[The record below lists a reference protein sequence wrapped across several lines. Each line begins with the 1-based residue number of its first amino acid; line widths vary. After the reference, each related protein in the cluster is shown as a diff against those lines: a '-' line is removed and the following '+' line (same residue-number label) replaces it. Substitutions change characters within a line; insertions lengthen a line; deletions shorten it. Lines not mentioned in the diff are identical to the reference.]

1 MRVGIT
7 LPQFRDDAEP
17 ALAVA
22 RAAEAVGLD
31 GVFVFDH
38 LWPLGQPDRPALHS
52 HVLLGALS
60 AETER
65 VTLGPLVARMGLVPN
80 AVLVHALA
88 TLHRM
93 LGPRLL
99 ATLGTGDAGNR
110 AENEAYGVGY
120 APAAERVA
128 ALLDC
133 LRRLRAGGVPT
144 WVGGRSRAV
153 RRAALESDGWN
164 RWGVDAATFAAE
176 VAAFRELGPLR
187 SGHAG
192 PPLRSGHA
200 GPPLRSV
207 HAGPEVSWGGQVLV
221 GRTEAEA
228 AEKLAR
234 IGARPALVHGTVA
247 DLTGHL
253 AALADAGASWAVCA
267 PLDVGTDPETV
278 ELVAEAAAPLR

>member
-22 RAAEAVGLD
+22 RHAEAAGVD

-38 LWPLGQPDRPALHS
+38 LWPLRQPDRPALHS
-52 HVLLGALS
+52 LVLLGALA
-60 AETER
+60 AETQR
-65 VTLGPLVARMGLVPN
+65 VTLGPLVARVGLLPD
-80 AVLVHALA
+80 AVLVHSLS

-99 ATLGTGDAGNR
+99 VTLGTGDEGNR

-120 APAAERVA
+120 PPVAERVA
-128 ALLDC
+128 ALVDC
-133 LRRLRAGGVPT
+133 VHRLRARGVPT

-153 RRAALESDGWN
+153 RRAAVQADGWN
-164 RWGVDAATFAAE
+164 RWGVDASTFAAE
-176 VAAFRELGPLR
+176 TAELQQLAAEVRGG
-187 SGHAG
+187 S
-192 PPLRSGHA
+192 
-200 GPPLRSV
+200 
-207 HAGPEVSWGGQVLV
+207 PERDRRLVDVSWGGQVLV

-234 IGARPALVHGTVA
+234 HGGRPGLVHGGVA
-247 DLTGHL
+247 DLTAHL
-253 AALADAGASWAVCA
+253 AALAGVGASWAVCA
-267 PLDVGTDPETV
+267 PLDVGNDPAAV
-278 ELVAEAAAPLR
+278 EYVAEAAAALR

>member
-22 RAAEAVGLD
+22 RAAEAAGLD

-99 ATLGTGDAGNR
+99 ATLGTGDARNR

-133 LRRLRAGGVPT
+133 VRRLRAGGVPT

-176 VAAFRELGPLR
+176 VAAFRELGPMR

-192 PPLRSGHA
+192 E
-200 GPPLRSV
+200 V
-207 HAGPEVSWGGQVLV
+207 QVSWGGQVLV

-234 IGARPALVHGTVA
+234 IGSRPALVHGTVA

-267 PLDVGTDPETV
+267 PLDVGTDPQTV